1 MSIELVM
8 PSNYLILRRPCLL
21 LPSIFPNFRV
31 FSNELALCIRWPKYW
46 GFSFNISPSNEHPG
60 LISFRVRVECLINVW
75 GLKSHDKCFGV
86 SIPRVYETAAA
97 LCRSHMGRV
106 PSSLGGA
113 ARLTS
118 AVQERRGEE
127 MVCLAHMC
135 LLDK

>member
-1 MSIELVM
+1 M
-8 PSNYLILRRPCLL
+8 
-21 LPSIFPNFRV
+21 
-31 FSNELALCIRWPKYW
+31 
-46 GFSFNISPSNEHPG
+46 GFQLQHHPSNEHPG

-86 SIPRVYETAAA
+86 STRRVYETAAA
-97 LCRSHMGRV
+97 LCRSHRGRV

-127 MVCLAHMC
+127 RRWCV
-135 LLDK
+135 